1 MADGPREPG
10 KGEMGDMADMVMVEE
25 MPSARHAR
33 PGEGH
38 WVVGVDGSSCAENAL
53 HWAVVN
59 APGRATGLELVT
71 AWQTPAVAAY
81 PMSSPT
87 PVFDDAELR
96 ATAASELAAVAD
108 RFRDQV
114 DVPVDTA
121 LGHGGAA
128 EVLLA
133 AGEQAGML
141 VLGSRGR
148 GGFARLLLGSTST
161 QCATHAT
168 VPTVVVPGEIEV
180 GRAER
185 ILVGFDGSPN
195 SLAAMNWAV
204 DFAGAGATLVAVWVW
219 DATPLAVGSDA
230 FFFPDASDLA
240 AERFH
245 HLLEPIDE
253 RATAAGVTI
262 EREFVRGTPRAALS
276 SHADD
281 VDLVVVGARGHGA
294 VGSALLG
301 SVSTWM
307 LHHVHRPIAV
317 IPIDDDRPDQPDDA
331 PPPDTSRD

>member
-108 RFRDQV
+108 HYRDQV

-301 SVSTWM
+301 SVSTWR
-307 LHHVHRPIAV
+307 LHPVHRPMAV
-317 IPIDDDRPDQPDDA
+317 IPLDDDRSDRPDDA
-331 PPPDTSRD
+331 PLPDSYRD

>member
-1 MADGPREPG
+1 
-10 KGEMGDMADMVMVEE
+10 MGDAGDMTVVED
-25 MPSARHAR
+25 R
-33 PGEGH
+33 PGVHRALTGDGR
-38 WVVGVDGSSCAENAL
+38 WVVGVDGSACAENAL
-53 HWAVVN
+53 DWAVAN

-71 AWQTPAVAAY
+71 AWQTPSVAAY

-96 ATAASELAAVAD
+96 SAAASDLAAVAD
-108 RFRDQV
+108 RFRDQL
-114 DVPVDTA
+114 DIPVASA

-133 AGEQAGML
+133 AAEQAGLL

-168 VPTVVVPGEIEV
+168 VPTVVVPGDVEI
-180 GRAER
+180 GRARR

-195 SLAAMNWAV
+195 SVAAANWAV
-204 DFAGAGATLVAVWVW
+204 DFAGRDATLVVVWVW

-253 RATAAGVTI
+253 RALAAGVTI

-276 SHADD
+276 SHSDE

-317 IPIDDDRPDQPDDA
+317 IPIEDGQVEQAEDD
-331 PPPDTSRD
+331 PPPDVFKG